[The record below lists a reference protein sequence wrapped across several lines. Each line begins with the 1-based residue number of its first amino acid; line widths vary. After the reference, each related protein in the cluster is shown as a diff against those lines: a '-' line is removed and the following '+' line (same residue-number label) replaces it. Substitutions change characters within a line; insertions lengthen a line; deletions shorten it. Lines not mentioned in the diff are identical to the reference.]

1 MPASD
6 MQGNAI
12 RYRIAYGS
20 VPKDGGTFTFYRNLR
35 PALLAHGI
43 ELTCVTVGR
52 QEAALAEPSYL
63 DEGCVLLAAN
73 ESGIRAQALA
83 FARWCEQHG
92 IDIVIAV
99 NSVAIL
105 SALPHLPAHVRVVAR
120 CANAFEEGYRVTL
133 AGRDRLARIVAL
145 TPRLRDDLV
154 QCYDVP
160 PETITLIPNGIDPS
174 PYDALASR
182 REAGHPASAGTA
194 SQPLQL
200 GFLGRLE
207 HGQKG
212 VLHLPPILQHLKNTD
227 VAFRLRIAGKGK
239 HERAL
244 RKRLAPLIES
254 GEVEFIGALPPG
266 EVPGFLASLDVFL
279 FTSRF
284 EGCPNTLLEAMMA
297 GAAIVAFQI
306 DGIVDYLVDNGST
319 GVIVPAGDCA
329 AFAHSV
335 AALAPDAGQRHA
347 LGAAA
352 ARAARERFTPAVAAS
367 HYAQLFGDVM
377 AEPAPGVTPRPWSHF
392 AIHPVYDPGW
402 KAFVPESVK
411 NLARRLR
418 TLAAD

>member
-6 MQGNAI
+6 MQDTAV

-43 ELTCVTVGR
+43 ELSCVTVGR
-52 QEAALAEPSYL
+52 QEAALVEASYL
-63 DEGCVLLAAN
+63 DDGCVLLAAN
-73 ESGIRAQALA
+73 TSGIRDQAMA
-83 FARWCEQHG
+83 FARWCEQQG

-120 CANAFEEGYRVTL
+120 CANAFDEGYRVTL
-133 AGRDRLARIVAL
+133 AGRERLSRIVAL

-154 QCYDVP
+154 QRYGVP
-160 PETITLIPNGIDPS
+160 PETITLIPNGIDPA
-174 PYDALASR
+174 PYDALESS
-182 REAGHPASAGTA
+182 REAVDRAAAAIAP
-194 SQPLQL
+194 QPLQL

-212 VLHLPPILQHLKNTD
+212 VLDLPPILHQLKNRNI
-227 VAFRLRIAGKGK
+227 AFRLRIAGKGK
-239 HERAL
+239 HAAEL
-244 RKRLAPLIES
+244 RKRLAPLVAS

-266 EVPGFLASLDVFL
+266 EVPGFLGSLDVLL

-297 GAAIVAFQI
+297 GAAIVAFEI
-306 DGIVDYLVDNGST
+306 DGIVDYLVDAGST
-319 GVIVPAGDCA
+319 GLIVPAGDCE
-329 AFAHSV
+329 AFAQSV
-335 AALAPDAGQRHA
+335 AALACDSRRRHGLA
-347 LGAAA
+347 AAA
-352 ARAARERFTPAVAAS
+352 ARAARERFTPAVAAG

-377 AEPAPGVTPRPWSHF
+377 AQPAPAVTPRPWSDF

-402 KAFVPESVK
+402 KAFVPETVK

-418 TLAAD
+418 ALAGE